1 MFDLVK
7 ILMSKIR
14 LKIKKQ
20 LNLVVFFGIVI
31 LSFVL
36 TYLLRGSYFNINQN
50 YVLFILLASIGFWI
64 TESIPPFSV
73 GILIIGYLVFTL
85 GQTPDFDVKKY
96 VNTWSDCII
105 WLFLGGFFLA
115 EAMKKTKLDELLLR
129 VILPKFGNKAPN
141 ILLGVMLITMLLSS
155 LMSNTAT
162 TSMILATISPLLMNL
177 GKDSKLSK
185 ALLVGVPAAASI
197 GGMATIVGSAP
208 NAIAVGALNS
218 VGCKISFFDWMA
230 IGVPVSCSLNYLFY
244 SYLVKSYELYSSK
257 YVLNQNELGE
267 VNNIVH
273 KKNDKL
279 NRIIVLIVLA
289 ITLLL
294 WLFSKTVKIPIAAT
308 SGIPIIIFTML
319 GIINADDV
327 KKLPWDILMLVAG
340 GLALGMAVQEQ
351 GIVQHFV
358 NQMKGFHFN
367 YYFLLFFFGFLTV
380 IFSNFMSNTA
390 ASTILTPVA
399 TTLLSLIPEIDPMI
413 LPIVISLCASCA
425 LLLPVSTPP
434 NAMAYSYGILE
445 QKDFL
450 KGGVLMILTA
460 PIIIIVWCL
469 VYSNFFH

>member
-1 MFDLVK
+1 MFDSEK
-7 ILMSKIR
+7 TFMSKIR
-14 LKIKKQ
+14 LKIKKEPK
-20 LNLVVFFGIVI
+20 LIMFLGTVI
-31 LSFVL
+31 FSFLL
-36 TYLLRGSYFNINQN
+36 TYLLRGSYFSSNQN
-50 YVLFILLASIGFWI
+50 YVLFILLAAIGFWI

-85 GQTPDFDVKKY
+85 GQTPDFDVTKY
-96 VNTWSDCII
+96 VHTWSDCII

-115 EAMKKTKLDELLLR
+115 EAMKKTKLDELLLQ
-129 VILPKFGNKAPN
+129 VILPKFGNKPPN
-141 ILLGVMLITMLLSS
+141 ILLGVMSITMLLSS

-162 TSMILATISPLLMNL
+162 TSMILATISPLLITL
-177 GKDSKLSK
+177 GKNSKLSK
-185 ALLVGVPAAASI
+185 ALLVGVPAAASM

-208 NAIAVGALNS
+208 NAIAVGALNA
-218 VGCKISFFDWMA
+218 VGYKISFFDWMA
-230 IGVPVSCSLNYLFY
+230 IGVPVAFSLNYLFY
-244 SYLVKSYELYSSK
+244 FYLVRSYELYSSK
-257 YVLNQNELGE
+257 YILNHNELK
-267 VNNIVH
+267 NNSSNFS
-273 KKNDKL
+273 KKNDKIQ
-279 NRIIVLIVLA
+279 RVIVLFILT

-358 NQMKGFHFN
+358 NQIKHFNFN

-399 TTLLSLIPEIDPMI
+399 TTLLSLIPGINPMI

-445 QKDFL
+445 QKDFV
-450 KGGVLMILTA
+450 KGGFLMILTA

-469 VYSNFFH
+469 IYSSLFN

>member
-1 MFDLVK
+1 MFDSVK
-7 ILMSKIR
+7 NFMSKIR
-14 LKIKKQ
+14 LNIKKH
-20 LNLVVFFGIVI
+20 LKLTMFFLSVI
-31 LSFVL
+31 LSLFL

-50 YVLFILLASIGFWI
+50 YVLFILLASIAFWI

-73 GILIIGYLVFTL
+73 SILIIGYLVFTL

-141 ILLGVMLITMLLSS
+141 ILLGVMFITMLLSS

-185 ALLVGVPAAASI
+185 ALLVGVPAAASM

-208 NAIAVGALNS
+208 NAIAVGALNTL
-218 VGCKISFFDWMA
+218 GYKISFFDWMS
-230 IGVPVSCSLNYLFY
+230 IGVPVACSLNYFFY
-244 SYLVKSYELYSSK
+244 LHLVKSYDLYSSK
-257 YVLNQNELGE
+257 YILNQDELGKH
-267 VNNIVH
+267 NNILYTKH
-273 KKNDKL
+273 DKI
-279 NRIIVLIVLA
+279 NRIIVLIVLF

-294 WLFSKTVKIPIAAT
+294 WLSSKTVKIPIAAT

-327 KKLPWDILMLVAG
+327 KKLPWDILMLVSG

-351 GIVQHFV
+351 GIVQHFIS
-358 NQMKGFHFN
+358 QMKNFNFN

-399 TTLLSLIPEIDPMI
+399 TTLLSLVPEINPII

-450 KGGVLMILTA
+450 KGGILMILIS

-469 VYSNFFH
+469 IYLHVFN